1 MILREVSSPFCL
13 LFCPSI
19 LSSPY
24 LFAQVFPLSVWLV
37 AFAALELTCC
47 RNCKMARSPLEGGG
61 FQVPRLHLRGST
73 ESVWDKSDTL

>member
-24 LFAQVFPLSVWLV
+24 LFAQVFPPECLAGSFRCAGADL
-37 AFAALELTCC
+37 LQELQNGAKSFG
-47 RNCKMARSPLEGGG
+47 RWRIS
-61 FQVPRLHLRGST
+61 ST
-73 ESVWDKSDTL
+73 ATSFKRVN